1 MARKHLIEERKTAGG
16 DLPGTDEES
25 LARRRDTP
33 LLISEELEQC
43 ASNRLGAFAKVHSA
57 LAHPKQ
63 RSLRNLPGIYGAV

>member
-1 MARKHLIEERKTAGG
+1 MARKHLVEEPKTAEG

-43 ASNRLGAFAKVHSA
+43 ASNRLGAFAKVDS
-57 LAHPKQ
+57 HPKQ
-63 RSLRNLPGIYGAV
+63 RSPHNSPGIYGAV